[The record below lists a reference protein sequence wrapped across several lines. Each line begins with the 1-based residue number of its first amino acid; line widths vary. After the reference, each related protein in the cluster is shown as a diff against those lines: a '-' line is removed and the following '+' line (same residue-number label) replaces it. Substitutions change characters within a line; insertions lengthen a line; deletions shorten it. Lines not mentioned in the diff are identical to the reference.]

1 MTFYIK
7 QEQRQ
12 SLVLVSSINS
22 FNLITNAFNL
32 FDFQLGTRIP
42 TAALQV
48 IDVIQK
54 DSKKKEKETQV
65 N

>member
-12 SLVLVSSINS
+12 SLVLVNSINS

-32 FDFQLGTRIP
+32 IDFQLGTRIP

-48 IDVIQK
+48 IEVIQK
-54 DSKKKEKETQV
+54 DNKKKEKETRV